1 MELASSSGREVRK
14 EDCIYIGDMAS
25 DSLCARSAGIS
36 FALADWHSRG
46 GRDIPHDFIFSDAA
60 GLREILGI

>member
-1 MELASSSGREVRK
+1 
-14 EDCIYIGDMAS
+14 MAS
-25 DSLCARSAGIS
+25 DSLCARSAGIA